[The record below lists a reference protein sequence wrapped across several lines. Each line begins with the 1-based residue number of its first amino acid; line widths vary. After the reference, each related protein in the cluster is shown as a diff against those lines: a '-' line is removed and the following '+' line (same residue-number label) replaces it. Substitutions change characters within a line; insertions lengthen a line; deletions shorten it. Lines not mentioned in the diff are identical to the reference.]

1 MFITRR
7 FLAVF
12 AFLLLLFSACSAEE
26 LSVYSTGHF
35 EFSFSSDW
43 HPIDDLPGVFRGSDG
58 EVVMCYE
65 NSFQSGGLSL
75 SVLYDAMETG
85 LMDGI
90 DGEQLR
96 SQEITI
102 DERTARMVLTR
113 QVLNASSQYVC
124 YIFLYVDG
132 HVASLALSIPDSV
145 DVNHLITTALSLA
158 QRIQLSSSAA
168 LQDIARSAFDDNLI
182 GVKQVDSSG
191 YIFIETELHGMDAD
205 SMIANL
211 EKDATNFLR
220 NLRNLVEAG
229 TVDFTE
235 VSFQGYA
242 NVIDVY
248 GNESHDNVI
257 QFWITKETLFK
268 INFDRFDPA
277 NLSKI
282 DLNRYVAPVM
292 LK

>member
-1 MFITRR
+1 MRR
-7 FLAVF
+7 FLAVI
-12 AFLLLLFSACSAEE
+12 AFLLLLFSSCSAEE

-35 EFSFSSDW
+35 DFSFPSDW
-43 HPIDDLPGVFRGSDG
+43 HPIDDLPGFFRGSDG

-102 DERTARMVLTR
+102 DERIARMILTR
-113 QVLNASSQYVC
+113 QVLNSSSQYVC
-124 YIFLYVDG
+124 YTFLYVDG
-132 HVASLALSIPDSV
+132 NVAYLALIAPDTA
-145 DVNHLITTALSLA
+145 DEDHLTATALSLA
-158 QRIQLSSSAA
+158 QRIRLSSSAS
-168 LQDIARSAFDDNLI
+168 LQDIARLAFDDNLI
-182 GVKQVDSSG
+182 AVKQVDSSG
-191 YIFIETELHGMDAD
+191 YIFIETELRGMDAD

-220 NLRNLVEAG
+220 DLRNLVEAG

-235 VSFQGYA
+235 VSFQGYT

-277 NLSKI
+277 NMSKI
-282 DLNRYVAPVM
+282 DLNRYVGPVM